1 MYGRWY
7 VWLKHTEGGGAD
19 FTPMMEIEYQGQT
32 TEVEALFLLSIEGKD
47 LLSWQILQKLSDGV
61 SILGQ

>member
-1 MYGRWY
+1 M
-7 VWLKHTEGGGAD
+7 K
-19 FTPMMEIEYQGQT
+19 EIEYQGQKT
-32 TEVEALFLLSIEGKD
+32 KVAALFLLSIEGED